1 MSVIDAIDLGY
12 VPRLQQRELHAA
24 IDNHRWTVAV
34 CHRRFGKS
42 VAAINHLVQAAL
54 ECDKPRP
61 RFALIGPTYRQ
72 TKMAVFDYLK
82 LYTRQIPG
90 VEQRESDLTVNLP
103 GDRRI
108 TLYGADHPDSL
119 RGTYFDGVVFDEYGM
134 QPGTIF
140 SEVVRPALADR
151 NGWAVFMGTPCGRNA
166 FFHMAER
173 AKENADGHWAYQQH
187 KASETGI
194 LSADELN
201 AARAVMTSD
210 QYEQEFECSFSAS
223 VQGSIYTLELAAA
236 KAESRIGTVQV
247 DKILQ
252 VDTTWDLGIGDAT
265 AIIFSQGNRAGD
277 LRIVDYYEASGEGL
291 PHYAQVLQQ
300 KGYTYGRHWAPHDI
314 QVREL
319 GTGRS
324 RLEVAASLGIRF
336 ETVPRVHNSVSG
348 EVEEGIH
355 AARMLLSRCWFDV
368 TRCKALLESLQHYR
382 REYNTRLNEFR
393 ATPVHDWSSH
403 GADAMRYLATW
414 YKPAKPRFVPPAH
427 AAPASSGSWLG
438 A

>member
-1 MSVIDAIDLGY
+1 MTVADAIDLGY
-12 VPRLQQRELHAA
+12 EPRPKQREIHAA

-34 CHRRFGKS
+34 CHRRFGKT
-42 VAAINHLVQAAL
+42 VAAINHLIQAAL

-61 RFALIGPTYRQ
+61 RFALIAPTYKQ
-72 TKMAVFDYLK
+72 AKLVAWDYLK
-82 LYTRQIPG
+82 LYTRNIPG
-90 VEQRESDLTVNLP
+90 VEQRESDLTVNMP
-103 GDRRI
+103 GDRRV

-119 RGTYFDGVVFDEYGM
+119 RGSYFDGVVFDEFSL

-151 NGWAVFMGTPCGRNA
+151 NGWAVFMSTPAGRNE

-173 AKENADGHWAYQQH
+173 AKENADGHWSYQQH

-194 LSADELN
+194 LSSEELN

-210 QYEQEFECSFSAS
+210 QYEQEFECSFTAS

-236 KAESRIGTVQV
+236 KAEGRIGTTPV
-247 DKILQ
+247 DQILP
-252 VDTTWDLGIGDAT
+252 VMTTWDLGIGDAT

-291 PHYAQVLQQ
+291 PHYAKVLQD
-300 KGYTYGRHWAPHDI
+300 KNYTYGQHWAPHDI

-336 ETVPRVHNSVSG
+336 ETVPRVHTSTSG

-355 AARMLLSRCWFDV
+355 AARMLLSRCWFDE

-382 REYNTRLNEFR
+382 RDYNSRLNELR

-414 YKPAKPRFVPPAH
+414 YKPASRRPVQSSH
-427 AAPASSGSWLG
+427 AMPTSSGSWLG

>member
-12 VPRLQQRELHAA
+12 VPRARQRELHAA

-34 CHRRFGKS
+34 CHRRFGKT
-42 VAAINHLVQAAL
+42 VAAINHLIQAAL

-61 RFALIGPTYRQ
+61 RFALIAPTYKQ
-72 TKMAVFDYLK
+72 AKLVAWDYLK
-82 LYTRQIPG
+82 LYTRNIPG
-90 VEQRESDLTVNLP
+90 VEQRESDLTVNMP
-103 GDRRI
+103 GDRRV
-108 TLYGADHPDSL
+108 TLYGADHPDHL
-119 RGTYFDGVVFDEYGM
+119 RGSFWDGVVFDEFSL

-151 NGWAVFMGTPCGRNA
+151 NGWAVFMSTPAGRNA

-173 AKENADGHWAYQQH
+173 AKENTDGHWAYQQH

-194 LSADELN
+194 LSAEELN
-201 AARAVMTSD
+201 AARAVMTPD
-210 QYEQEFECSFSAS
+210 QYEQEFECSFTAS

-236 KAESRIGTVQV
+236 RAEGRIGTVPV
-247 DKILQ
+247 DKILP
-252 VDTTWDLGIGDAT
+252 VDTTWDLGVGDAT

-277 LRIVDYYEASGEGL
+277 LRIVDYYEANSEGL
-291 PHYAQVLQQ
+291 PHYAHMLQQ
-300 KGYTYGRHWAPHDI
+300 KGYTYGRHMAPHDI

-336 ETVPRVHNSVSG
+336 ETVPRVHTSTSG

-355 AARMLLSRCWFDV
+355 AARMLLSRCWFDEV
-368 TRCKALLESLQHYR
+368 KCKALLESLQYYR
-382 REYNTRLNEFR
+382 RDYNSRLNEFR

-414 YKPAKPRFVPPAH
+414 YKPAKPRLVPPAH